1 MAQSRT
7 ARQILTAAEAL
18 FAEQGFADTTM
29 RQITKA
35 ADVNLAAINYHF
47 GSKQGLIQ
55 SVAEQFLRPL
65 SEYIEQSLLQRQA
78 ITDSGS
84 ISMDELLELLMR
96 ALLHVDQENNHA
108 LLMFTRLLELAYMKN
123 QEELRQFIIG
133 RYGSKLS
140 PYIHLIKMQSA
151 MMEDDEF
158 FWRLHFVMGSV
169 IFTLSNYNMLV
180 EIEKTKFDSDAE
192 IERILHRMVPVLSAG
207 MQARGDKLYFSRI

>member
-1 MAQSRT
+1 MAQSKT
-7 ARQILTAAEAL
+7 AKQILDAAEAL

-65 SEYIEQSLLQRQA
+65 SDYIDQA
-78 ITDSGS
+78 LIEREVVANGSSIT
-84 ISMDELLELLMR
+84 MEELLELLMR
-96 ALLHVDQENNHA
+96 ALLRVDQENNYA

-133 RYGSKLS
+133 RYGSKLT
-140 PYIHLIKMQSA
+140 PYIELIKKQSA
-151 MMEDDEF
+151 IMEDDEF

-169 IFTLSNYNMLV
+169 IFTLSNYTMLAA
-180 EIEKTKFDSDAE
+180 IEKSKFHSDAE
-192 IERILHRMVPVLSAG
+192 VERILHRMVPVLSAG
-207 MQARGDKLYFSRI
+207 MQARGDKLYFCRI

>member
-1 MAQSRT
+1 MAQSKT
-7 ARQILTAAEAL
+7 AKQILTAAEAL

-55 SVAEQFLRPL
+55 SVAEQFLKPL
-65 SEYIEQSLLQRQA
+65 CEYIEQSLLQRQA
-78 ITDSGS
+78 IENASS
-84 ISMDELLELLMR
+84 IAMDDLLELLMR

-133 RYGSKLS
+133 RYGKKLS
-140 PYIHLIKMQSA
+140 PYIDLIKMQSA